1 MLYMLDNEILT
12 RRLVHIKHLYKIG
25 VSQSYQ
31 NESIAIFSL
40 LAFHDSIEMF
50 LKLLSEHKDIDSSK
64 FNFLE
69 YWDKIPSLTLK
80 ESMRNL
86 NARRVNLKHKGL
98 LPAKSEIEIS
108 RVNTTDFFEQN
119 TVTHFGVE
127 FKNIA
132 MVELVSYETVKD
144 FLKKSQSAL
153 DEGNYVLCAENVAYA
168 FDELLHVYDSNKSS
182 WGNSPFYFGRDMTFM
197 SAFSI
202 KPDDKKMERFI
213 DSVKESVDGIRG
225 AIKILSYGL
234 NYREYLK
241 FQILTPKVIRFVGGG
256 RQAQIF
262 RDKKWDKENCQYCID
277 FVINSSLTLQE
288 FDFDIAALEEKME
301 MKIERIEKS
310 KK

>member
-1 MLYMLDNEILT
+1 MLDNEILT
-12 RRLVHIKHLYKIG
+12 RRLVRIKHLYKIG
-25 VSQSYQ
+25 VGQSYQ
-31 NESIAIFSL
+31 NENVAIFSL

-50 LKLLSEHKDIDSSK
+50 LKLLSEHKGIDSSK
-64 FNFLE
+64 FNFIE
-69 YWDKIPSLTLK
+69 YWEKISSLTLK

-119 TVTHFGVE
+119 TLTHFGID

-132 MVELVSYETVKD
+132 MIDLVSYETVKD
-144 FLKKSQSAL
+144 FLKKSQTAL
-153 DEGNYVLCAENVAYA
+153 DGGNFEDCVENVAYA
-168 FDELLHVYDSNKSS
+168 FDELLHVYDSSKSS

-202 KPDDKKMERFI
+202 RPDDKKIERFI
-213 DSVKESVDGIRG
+213 DNVKESVDGIRG
-225 AIKILSYGL
+225 VIKILSYGL

-241 FQILTPKVIRFVGGG
+241 FKILTPNVIRFSGGG
-256 RQAQIF
+256 RRAEIF
-262 RDKKWDKENCQYCID
+262 RRKKWNTENCQYCID

-288 FDFDIAALEEKME
+288 FDFDIRTLEEEME
-301 MKIERIEKS
+301 FKLERTDKKKI
-310 KK
+310 